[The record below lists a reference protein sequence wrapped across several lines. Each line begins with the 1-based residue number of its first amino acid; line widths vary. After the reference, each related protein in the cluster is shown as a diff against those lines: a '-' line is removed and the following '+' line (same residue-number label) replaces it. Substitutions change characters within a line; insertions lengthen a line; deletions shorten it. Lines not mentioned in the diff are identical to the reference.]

1 MSPDAELMLIFG
13 ALHLIAIALGVLLFV
28 MFLRS
33 ETTSSWQPPE
43 DEDGGG
49 GGSDRVSG
57 RPKSSPPGGLPLPDA
72 VPPRIR
78 LRSHERLGDLTP
90 RPARRPSREPAPQ
103 RRPARPRAGAAGGGG
118 CGGPGGTNCCVV
130 E

>member
-1 MSPDAELMLIFG
+1 MLIFG

-49 GGSDRVSG
+49 GGSDRVSR

-78 LRSHERLGDLTP
+78 LRSHERLADLTP
-90 RPARRPSREPAPQ
+90 RLDRRPSREPAPQ
-103 RRPARPRAGAAGGGG
+103 RRPARRD
-118 CGGPGGTNCCVV
+118 
-130 E
+130 